1 MANRLLPADGASY
14 SNPVCNTVCRF
25 LIFSDNF
32 AASASK
38 PFFIVLPKTSMDADN
53 SNHTYDCPLGV

>member
-14 SNPVCNTVCRF
+14 SNPVYNTVCRF
-25 LIFSDNF
+25 LILSDNF

-38 PFFIVLPKTSMDADN
+38 PFFIVLP
-53 SNHTYDCPLGV
+53 